1 MITHRIFLLGNAKL
15 DLLTTHSLILNN
27 KGSSKEIPLNP
38 NQGFLDIV
46 KTKEPSQLIG
56 FDSPKLIQ
64 LSVKHRFTI
73 VPTNNYT
80 TTYNS

>member
-27 KGSSKEIPLNP
+27 KGSSKEIPLRP

-56 FDSPKLIQ
+56 LDPPELIQ
-64 LSVKHRFTI
+64 LSQVKKYI
-73 VPTNNYT
+73 LLAY
-80 TTYNS
+80 